1 MVARRA
7 GRITLSASGTC
18 LASPSSLGCDRHAWN
33 RDAALMLAIMRIT
46 PGSPVP
52 DTLVMILHNDVAV
65 GGD

>member
-1 MVARRA
+1 
-7 GRITLSASGTC
+7 
-18 LASPSSLGCDRHAWN
+18 
-33 RDAALMLAIMRIT
+33 MLAIMRIT